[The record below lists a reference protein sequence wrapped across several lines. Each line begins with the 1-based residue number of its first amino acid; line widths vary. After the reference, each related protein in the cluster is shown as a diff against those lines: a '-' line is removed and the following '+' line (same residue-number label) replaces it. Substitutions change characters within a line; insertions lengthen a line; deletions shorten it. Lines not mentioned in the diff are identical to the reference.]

1 MPPRQKPSSTSKRAK
16 DDAENTDEDAI
27 PETEK
32 ADEGPKADVNPD
44 KKEEPTSEPPSK
56 KRKTLSKAG
65 AANASQTKR
74 STRSSVKT
82 ESSHEPKAIIKFLL
96 SDEAFK
102 LLDQLP
108 GVDADGFQYPRDR

>member
-1 MPPRQKPSSTSKRAK
+1 MPPRKKPSSISKRTK
-16 DDAENTDEDAI
+16 DEADATEEDAI
-27 PETEK
+27 PQTEK
-32 ADEGPKADVNPD
+32 ADEGPEADVTPD

-56 KRKTLSKAG
+56 KRKTSSKARAG
-65 AANASQTKR
+65 KESQLKR